1 VRGGSDNC
9 MSYFLQ
15 GNDAASGHRWCRD
28 CWNAGR
34 SADTFA
40 AEPPCTHTVEP
51 DSVRIAGRVFQLNGT
66 MAKSQRERLIGL
78 FGKDVRAA
86 SIPSEFDEFEI
97 PDDDPEQ

>member
-1 VRGGSDNC
+1 MRGGSDNC

-15 GNDAASGHRWCRD
+15 NNDAASGHRWCRD

-34 SADTFA
+34 SASSPV

-51 DSVRIAGRVFQLNGT
+51 DSVRIAGRVFQLNST
-66 MAKSQRERLIGL
+66 MTKTQRDYLIGL
-78 FGKDVRAA
+78 FGSNMRAA

-97 PDDDPEQ
+97 QDDDPEQ